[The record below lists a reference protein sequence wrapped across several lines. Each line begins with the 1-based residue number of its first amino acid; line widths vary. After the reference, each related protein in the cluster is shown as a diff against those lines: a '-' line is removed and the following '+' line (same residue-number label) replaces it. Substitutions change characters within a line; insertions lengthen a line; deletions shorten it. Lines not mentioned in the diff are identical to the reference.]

1 MSGDTQPGSIR
12 IALDVGDPTL
22 RDRLA
27 QTLSQLD
34 DVTLVPPGA
43 PADVRLS
50 EISDTV
56 SIPDGPELTPRE
68 VQVLLIMAEGASNRE
83 IAERLGISFHTAK
96 FHVRSIME
104 KLDATGRV
112 DAVAHAAR
120 LGVIHL

>member
-1 MSGDTQPGSIR
+1 MSGDAHPGSIR

-27 QTLSQLD
+27 QTLSELD

-43 PADVRLS
+43 PADVRVS

-56 SIPDGPELTPRE
+56 PISDGPELTPRE